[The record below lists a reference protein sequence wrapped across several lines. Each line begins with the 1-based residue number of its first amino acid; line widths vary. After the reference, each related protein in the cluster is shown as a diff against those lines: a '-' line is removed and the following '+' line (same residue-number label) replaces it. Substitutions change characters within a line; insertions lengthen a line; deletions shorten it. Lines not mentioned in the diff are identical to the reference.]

1 MTDGDFDLESFFFF
15 FVSLIIENLLFA
27 FKSKGFSAIN

>member
-1 MTDGDFDLESFFFF
+1 MTDGDFDLESFFF